1 MRMILAHYDC
11 KKDKK
16 QSLDEHLWHVAC
28 SSRQEASIIGQGDV
42 LFLIGLYHDLGKAD
56 RTFQDK
62 ILNNPN
68 RHVDHSYAGAKYLC
82 SIIGPHLK
90 NRGVDKNERMTFNE
104 IVGYVISAHHGMYDL
119 CYYFDDAEYYGFNK
133 FKNRINRDLDGYHYH
148 EDIKGYALKL
158 EKKLCDYGYKDLREL
173 IDKAFD
179 NYQQA
184 MSSLN
189 WQDKS
194 EWDYYQ
200 SCMVR
205 LYLSLLKN
213 ADILDTVNAYGLK
226 ISPMD
231 KTERSFLKHSYLAAI
246 EQKYASFGQPN
257 NQLNT
262 IRTEIAERV
271 KERGKRDSK
280 GIYRLDLPTG
290 AGKTNLSMRYAF
302 HQLLHHDKSRFFL
315 HNALSFGS

>member
-158 EKKLCDYGYKDLREL
+158 EK
-173 IDKAFD
+173 
-179 NYQQA
+179 NYVIMA
-184 MSSLN
+184 
-189 WQDKS
+189 
-194 EWDYYQ
+194 
-200 SCMVR
+200 
-205 LYLSLLKN
+205 
-213 ADILDTVNAYGLK
+213 TK
-226 ISPMD
+226 I
-231 KTERSFLKHSYLAAI
+231 
-246 EQKYASFGQPN
+246 
-257 NQLNT
+257 
-262 IRTEIAERV
+262 
-271 KERGKRDSK
+271 
-280 GIYRLDLPTG
+280 
-290 AGKTNLSMRYAF
+290 
-302 HQLLHHDKSRFFL
+302 
-315 HNALSFGS
+315 